1 MKILISSLLFLAA
14 SAGLMAQKSQVQSA
28 WRSLSDYEELRKENP
43 QNPQVK
49 YLNKAKEAID
59 KALLNEETKNQTK
72 THAYKMRISYAIFQ
86 FNLNEEIKRQEAEG
100 VQDKMKRYNLAYG
113 KTSLVEFNEANIEL
127 GKIKELDPKFI
138 EKIQISLAK
147 NDAASLDDEDLKFA
161 LAAQEMKQEAPNI
174 AIGKYETKEYGI
186 SAEYFY
192 KAAFMNSILYKELDT
207 ANFYNACVA
216 AAKSGDA
223 EKVIDFNKKMLDAKL
238 GTPYNYNSISNAY
251 LAKGDTSQAMQ
262 YLKKGRDAFPSDGE
276 LLSAET
282 DLFLVTNR
290 QEEALRNLIQAF
302 DKNPSNGMYC
312 FMIGT
317 AYDNL
322 ANPKDKSSGKDLPKP
337 IDFETLFKSA
347 ETYYIKAIPLNAN
360 DKEFLFN
367 SKFNLGAL
375 YNNYA
380 IYIENKGIEK
390 LTDMSKLQK
399 ENAAKSQE
407 YYKKA
412 IPYLEQALD
421 LKPEDKDCMKALR
434 QLYYKTDNTKMAKEM
449 NDRLGK

>member
-1 MKILISSLLFLAA
+1 MKS
-14 SAGLMAQKSQVQSA
+14 
-28 WRSLSDYEELRKENP
+28 LRKENP

-290 QEEALRNLIQAF
+290 QEEALRKF
-302 DKNPSNGMYC
+302 D
-312 FMIGT
+312 
-317 AYDNL
+317 
-322 ANPKDKSSGKDLPKP
+322 SG
-337 IDFETLFKSA
+337 F
-347 ETYYIKAIPLNAN
+347 
-360 DKEFLFN
+360 
-367 SKFNLGAL
+367 
-375 YNNYA
+375 
-380 IYIENKGIEK
+380 
-390 LTDMSKLQK
+390 
-399 ENAAKSQE
+399 
-407 YYKKA
+407 
-412 IPYLEQALD
+412 
-421 LKPEDKDCMKALR
+421 
-434 QLYYKTDNTKMAKEM
+434 
-449 NDRLGK
+449 

>member
-1 MKILISSLLFLAA
+1 MKSVFSAVLFFGL

-28 WRSLSDYEELRKENP
+28 WRALSDYEELRKENP
-43 QNPQVK
+43 QNPEIK

-59 KALLNEETKNQTK
+59 KALLSEDTKSQTK
-72 THAYKMRISYAIFQ
+72 THAYKLRISYALYQ
-86 FNLNEEIKRQEAEG
+86 YNLNEEIKKQEAAG
-100 VQDKMKRYNLAYG
+100 VQDKLKRYNLAYG
-113 KTSLVEFNEANIEL
+113 KTGLVEFNEANAEL
-127 GKIKELDPKFI
+127 SIIKDLDPKFI

-147 NDAASLDDEDLKFA
+147 NDAASLDDEELKFA
-161 LAAQEMKQEAPNI
+161 LAVQEMKQEAPNI
-174 AIGKYETKEYGI
+174 AIGKYETKEYDI

-192 KAAFMNSILYKELDT
+192 KAAFMNSVLYKELDT

-216 AAKSGDA
+216 AAKSGNPD
-223 EKVIDFNKKMLDAKL
+223 KVIEFNKKMLDAKL
-238 GTPYNYNSISNAY
+238 DVPYNYSSISKAY
-251 LAKGDTSQAMQ
+251 LVKGDTSQALQM
-262 YLKKGRDAFPSDGE
+262 LKKGRAVFPADGE

-282 DLFLVTNR
+282 DLFLATNR

-302 DKNPSNGMYC
+302 EKEPNNGVYC

-317 AYDNL
+317 VYDNL
-322 ANPKDKSSGKDLPKP
+322 ANPKDKSTGKDLAKP
-337 IDFETLFKSA
+337 GNFEQLFKNA
-347 ETYYIKAIPLNAN
+347 ESYYVRAIELNTN

-380 IYIENKGIEK
+380 IYIENKGIDK
-390 LTDMSKLQK
+390 ISDMAKLQK
-399 ENAAKSQE
+399 ENAALSQD

-421 LKPEDKDCMKALR
+421 LKQDDKDTMKALR

-449 NDRLGK
+449 DDRLKK

>member
-1 MKILISSLLFLAA
+1 MKTIISSLLFFAA
-14 SAGLMAQKSQVQSA
+14 STSLVAQKSQVQSA

-43 QNPQVK
+43 QNPQIK

-59 KALLNEETKNQTK
+59 KALLNEETKSLTK

-86 FNLNEEIKRQEAEG
+86 YNLSEEIKRQEAAG

-113 KTSLVEFNEANIEL
+113 KTSLVEFNEANTEL
-127 GKIKELDPKFI
+127 GIIKELDPKFI

-216 AAKSGDA
+216 AAKSGDS

-238 GTPYNYNSISNAY
+238 GTPYNYISISNAY
-251 LAKGDTSQAMQ
+251 LAKSDTAQAMQ

-302 DKNPSNGMYC
+302 DKNPNNGMYC

-390 LTDMSKLQK
+390 LTDLSKLQK

-449 NDRLGK
+449 DDRLKK